1 MSHTNMKTPILHP
14 TKRHPLT
21 GKPLEAIGVLPSGR
35 IVWPILGGD
44 DTVPPVERPEDI
56 TEDVWNALG
65 DPGKAALVR
74 EREARQEAERQL
86 AAARAP
92 KPTPPK
98 STPAPTPAPAPKPT
112 PPAPAPGDQPDIA
125 AIVQQAVAEAIK
137 PFQEAEERRT
147 AQEAAREIV
156 SAVTQAARDDF
167 HDPSDAVANIDLT
180 KIVNEQGQADADK
193 IKAELDAVLQRK
205 PHLAKGPRYAPPGIG
220 GGAPAAATDA
230 EKVKAVLADMQRAT
244 GLRIPSSNTH

>member
-14 TKRHPLT
+14 TRRHPLT
-21 GKPLEAIGVLPSGR
+21 GKPLEAVGVLPSGR

-56 TEDVWNALG
+56 AEDVWDALG

-74 EREARQEAERQL
+74 EREARQEAERAL

-98 STPAPTPAPAPKPT
+98 SGPFT
-112 PPAPAPGDQPDIA
+112 PPAPKATPPATSGPGDQPDIA
-125 AIVQQAVAEAIK
+125 AIVQQAVTEAIK

-156 SAVTQAARDDF
+156 NAVTQAAKDQF

-244 GLRIPSSNTH
+244 GLRIPSNTH

>member
-21 GKPLEAIGVLPSGR
+21 GKPLEAVGVLPSGR

-56 TEDVWNALG
+56 TEDVWDALG

-98 STPAPTPAPAPKPT
+98 NPPAPT
-112 PPAPAPGDQPDIA
+112 PPAPKATPPATPDPGDQPDIA
-125 AIVQQAVAEAIK
+125 AIVQQAVTEAIK

-156 SAVTQAARDDF
+156 GAVTTAAKDKF

-180 KIVNEQGQADADK
+180 KVVNDQGIADADK

-205 PHLAKGPRYAPPGIG
+205 PHLAKGPRIAPPGIG
-220 GGAPAAATDA
+220 GGAPAVATDA
-230 EKVKAVLADMQRAT
+230 EKVKAILADMQRAT